1 MDASGQAT
9 VPGGGLLG
17 RFENVRTKKS
27 CKRILSC
34 EAATAEYLRNDYLKP
49 QHLPVDRVDSE
60 ANFAAGSNINETRF
74 HKGFHR
80 RHRSDIQPD
89 AARLEVELHRDMA
102 REDRA
107 QASIA
112 AAMDHKDRHTFNIL
126 TGEGV
131 GRENEFRSVGKKV
144 LNPFGCM
151 QDVFGEHSKE
161 AGIRI
166 KNSKHRFFEA
176 PVAQKHVRT
185 ANIFNEGLQDTF
197 RESAVIGYGRGGN
210 RRTRSQ
216 SCGVADNYAH
226 LRDMPPDAAYEPP
239 HYGNRSQIILG

>member
-27 CKRILSC
+27 CKRIVTC

-49 QHLPVDRVDSE
+49 QHLPLDRVDSE
-60 ANFAAGSNINETRF
+60 ANFVAGSNINETRF

-80 RHRSDIQPD
+80 RHKSDIQVD
-89 AARLEVELHRDMA
+89 APRLEMELQREMA

-107 QASIA
+107 LASIA
-112 AAMDHKDRHTFNIL
+112 AAKGHKDSHTFNVL

-131 GRENEFRSVGKKV
+131 GRENEFRSTGKRV

-151 QDVFGEHSKE
+151 EDVFADHGKE
-161 AGIRI
+161 ASIRI
-166 KNSKHRFFEA
+166 KNSKHRFFET
-176 PVAQKHVRT
+176 PVVQKPVRT
-185 ANIFNEGLQDTF
+185 ANIFNEGLQETL

-216 SCGVADNYAH
+216 SCGMADNYAH
-226 LRDMPPDAAYEPP
+226 LRDLPPELAYEPP